1 MIDIMETSSD
11 FCITC
16 YGCHALSIKSLVWSN
31 WVSLNEL
38 RLMFTCISLKH
49 IQYFQI
55 HIIVA
60 GGRCGLKRKNLLAK
74 YTRYNQIFM
83 RPLIYIFKHFLFLFT
98 DKPYKSYFTIWQ
110 SIYPNIFR
118 AIYNEGPQK
127 IPPRVATYPSTYHT
141 ILLVK
146 YPETNIYNGP
156 FYYRYIFIFIYYD
169 ILYILRVLWYTN
181 LHITFVCFTYN

>member
-1 MIDIMETSSD
+1 MPCFIHQIISV
-11 FCITC
+11 IK
-16 YGCHALSIKSLVWSN
+16 LSVLKWTTPHVYMYISQAHSILSN
-31 WVSLNEL
+31 TYNCG
-38 RLMFTCISLKH
+38 R
-49 IQYFQI
+49 
-55 HIIVA
+55 
-60 GGRCGLKRKNLLAK
+60 GRCGLKRKNLLTK

-169 ILYILRVLWYTN
+169 ILYILRVL
-181 LHITFVCFTYN
+181 